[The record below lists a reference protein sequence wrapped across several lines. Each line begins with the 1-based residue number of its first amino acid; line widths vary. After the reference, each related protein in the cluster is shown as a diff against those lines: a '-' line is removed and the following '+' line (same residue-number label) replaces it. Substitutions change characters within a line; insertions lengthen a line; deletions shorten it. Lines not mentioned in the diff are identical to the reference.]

1 MAKILSFLA
10 LACLAL
16 TVRAAGP
23 FAVRSTDAAFDD
35 VLSALR
41 LAIEN
46 RGMTL
51 THELHLGEMWARTGP
66 AVGAAGPLFLK
77 ARSVQF
83 CSAPLSRRMIAED
96 PRRIVNCPFT
106 LSVYVLPDEPGR
118 TYIVHRRVVADPG
131 ADTPAMRAVEAMLE
145 AVAAEAAEGF

>member
-1 MAKILSFLA
+1 MAKILFLLLFIA
-10 LACLAL
+10 QVPA
-16 TVRAAGP
+16 RAAGP
-23 FAVRSTDAAFDD
+23 FAVRVTDASFDD

-66 AVGAAGPLFLK
+66 AVGAGGPLFLK
-77 ARSVQF
+77 ARNVQF
-83 CSAPLSRRMIAED
+83 CSALLSRRMIAED
-96 PRRIVNCPFT
+96 PRRIVNCPFS
-106 LSVYVLPDEPGR
+106 LSVYVLPGEPGH
-118 TYIVHRRVVADPG
+118 TYIAHRRLDADPG
-131 ADTPAMRAVEAMLE
+131 ADTPVMRQVEAMLE